1 MAIITLARQ
10 VAALGDEVGIALA
23 QKLNYDFIKRT
34 DIEKRILELGFPEE
48 KLPKYDERK
57 PGFFASLIKDRDEY
71 FNLTQYALLEAAQ
84 KNNVVIIG
92 RGAFVLFANV
102 PNHISV
108 RLVADEKTRLERLQ
122 KEFDWTEKQARQRII
137 KSDENRNGFHKNF
150 YNVDVDNPINFD
162 MVLNT
167 SKVSVEKCAEII
179 SFYAKTAFTPEK
191 DALCLE
197 KVNMMMQAQT
207 VVNKLIFEHKIK
219 IEFLHASI
227 EDKTVVLYGVSSSD
241 AIVEQALRIIRSEMP
256 GYEAVSSVSIVH
268 NYKSY

>member
-10 VAALGDEVGIALA
+10 VAAFGDEVGAELA
-23 QKLNYDFIKRT
+23 KKLNYDFIKRT
-34 DIEKRILELGFPEE
+34 DIEKRIIELGFPED

-57 PGFFASLIKDRDEY
+57 PGFFASLVKDRDEY

-92 RGAFVLFANV
+92 RGAFALFANV

-108 RLVADEKTRLERLQ
+108 RLVADEKSRLDRLE
-122 KEFDWTEKQARQRII
+122 KEFGWSEKQARQRIT

-150 YNVDVDNPINFD
+150 YNIDVDNPINFD
-162 MVLNT
+162 LVINT
-167 SKVSVEKCAEII
+167 GKVSVENTADIIAKYAQTVFSAE
-179 SFYAKTAFTPEK
+179 KEK
-191 DALCLE
+191 LCSE
-197 KVNMMMQAQT
+197 KVKLMLQAQT

-227 EDKTVVLYGVSSSD
+227 EDNTIVLYGVSTSE
-241 AIVEQALRIIRSEMP
+241 AIVEQALRIIKNEMP
-256 GYEAVSSVSIVH
+256 GYNAVSSVSIVH
-268 NYKSY
+268 NYKTY